1 METPP
6 SGSTATRIVLADDH
20 RMFREALRTT
30 IDSQADMAVIGE
42 AGHGLEAVALTR
54 QLSPD
59 VLLLDLAMPGMDG
72 LEALRQIAS
81 SASTTRVILLTAGID
96 KTSMAIALRLGARGL
111 ILKESGS
118 AQLLKGIR
126 GVRDGQYWVG
136 REAVADLVQVIR
148 QTTLPKAPATR
159 DFGLTLGRPKV
170 RPLDS
175 TSAALSRAITCNTST
190 LPMGF
195 LVAPRLRQTLA
206 ECPRYSR
213 CSEGRVES
221 DETKTN
227 WSNACLRPG
236 GGRSVV
242 SSAPPRQHCV
252 GQPQGCQRQYI
263 DVDVGGDPRAAPG
276 R

>member
-6 SGSTATRIVLADDH
+6 RGSTATRIVLADDH

-96 KTSMAIALRLGARGL
+96 KTGIAAALRLGARGL

-136 REAVADLVQVIR
+136 REAVADLVEVIR
-148 QTTLPKAPATR
+148 HTTLPKAPATR
-159 DFGLTLGRPKV
+159 DFGLTTRELQVVAAVVAACGNREIATKLSISQKTVKHHLTNIFDKLGVSNR
-170 RPLDS
+170 LEL
-175 TSAALSRAITCNTST
+175 ALFAVHHGLGAQADI
-190 LPMGF
+190 
-195 LVAPRLRQTLA
+195 
-206 ECPRYSR
+206 E
-213 CSEGRVES
+213 
-221 DETKTN
+221 
-227 WSNACLRPG
+227 
-236 GGRSVV
+236 
-242 SSAPPRQHCV
+242 
-252 GQPQGCQRQYI
+252 
-263 DVDVGGDPRAAPG
+263 
-276 R
+276 